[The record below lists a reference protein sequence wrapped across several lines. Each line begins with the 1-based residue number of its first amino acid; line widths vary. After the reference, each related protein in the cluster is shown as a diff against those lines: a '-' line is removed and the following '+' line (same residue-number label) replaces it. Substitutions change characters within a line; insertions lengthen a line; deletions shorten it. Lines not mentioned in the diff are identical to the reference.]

1 MAKVEGVVLT
11 KVNFPLYT
19 IQMVTSHH
27 VLVGGG
33 GGSAKTGVANGFEL
47 FELSHDGKQFYV
59 EDKVRH
65 DTGDNVVMNC
75 DVHSNGKNIYV
86 VAGQENSNQLYKITA
101 EFTQMNGVV
110 KSKEINNTADTIVRK
125 RKEKDKENA
134 KQKGGKKEKLN
145 EKGKNKKDKIE
156 DPPILNSIDSKEK
169 NLRFGFKTFDSVQTV
184 FAGSESLQRVVRL
197 SRNGDLMVTGG
208 TDGHLR
214 LWSFPKMKPLL
225 HIEAHSKEIDDVDFS
240 ISGEQIVSIA
250 KDGKAFVWN
259 SKNGS
264 LSKELK
270 WNTPDNIKYLFKRC
284 RYGLVEDSPKR
295 SRLFTLANPLVQNK
309 RGISYVQQWDVD
321 SGQLRLAREMKES
334 LSALAVRDDGRFVAV
349 GTMFTGSVF
358 VYIAFSLQPLLH
370 VPSAHNMFI
379 TGLEFVPA
387 LPKAFD
393 STVTSV
399 CEASVLSISVDN
411 KVCLHSV
418 PHRCTIS
425 VSFALLLVFVVVL
438 LTFALLTFLGL

>member
-1 MAKVEGVVLT
+1 MLPA
-11 KVNFPLYT
+11 P
-19 IQMVTSHH
+19 IQISLIFVSLLST
-27 VLVGGG
+27 
-33 GGSAKTGVANGFEL
+33 FQEL

-240 ISGEQIVSIA
+240 ISGEQVS
-250 KDGKAFVWN
+250 
-259 SKNGS
+259 
-264 LSKELK
+264 
-270 WNTPDNIKYLFKRC
+270 
-284 RYGLVEDSPKR
+284 
-295 SRLFTLANPLVQNK
+295 
-309 RGISYVQQWDVD
+309 
-321 SGQLRLAREMKES
+321 
-334 LSALAVRDDGRFVAV
+334 
-349 GTMFTGSVF
+349 
-358 VYIAFSLQPLLH
+358 
-370 VPSAHNMFI
+370 
-379 TGLEFVPA
+379 
-387 LPKAFD
+387 
-393 STVTSV
+393 ST
-399 CEASVLSISVDN
+399 
-411 KVCLHSV
+411 K
-418 PHRCTIS
+418 
-425 VSFALLLVFVVVL
+425 
-438 LTFALLTFLGL
+438 

>member
-110 KSKEINNTADTIVRK
+110 KSKESNNTADTIVRK

-134 KQKGGKKEKLN
+134 KQKGGKKEKSN

-295 SRLFTLANPLVQNK
+295 SRLFTLANPLAQNK

-321 SGQLRLAREMKES
+321 SGRLRLAREMKES

-358 VYIAFSLQPLLH
+358 VYIAFSLQSL
-370 VPSAHNMFI
+370 SALAVRDDGRFVAVGTMF
-379 TGLEFVPA
+379 TGSVFVYI
-387 LPKAFD
+387 AF
-393 STVTSV
+393 SLQFTG
-399 CEASVLSISVDN
+399 
-411 KVCLHSV
+411 
-418 PHRCTIS
+418 TIS

>member
-1 MAKVEGVVLT
+1 MLPA
-11 KVNFPLYT
+11 P
-19 IQMVTSHH
+19 IQISLIFVSLLST
-27 VLVGGG
+27 
-33 GGSAKTGVANGFEL
+33 FQEL

-134 KQKGGKKEKLN
+134 KQKGGKKEKSN

-169 NLRFGFKTFDSVQTV
+169 NLRFGFKTFNSVQTV
-184 FAGSESLQRVVRL
+184 FSGSESLQRVVRL

-240 ISGEQIVSIA
+240 ISGEQVS
-250 KDGKAFVWN
+250 
-259 SKNGS
+259 
-264 LSKELK
+264 
-270 WNTPDNIKYLFKRC
+270 
-284 RYGLVEDSPKR
+284 
-295 SRLFTLANPLVQNK
+295 
-309 RGISYVQQWDVD
+309 
-321 SGQLRLAREMKES
+321 
-334 LSALAVRDDGRFVAV
+334 
-349 GTMFTGSVF
+349 
-358 VYIAFSLQPLLH
+358 
-370 VPSAHNMFI
+370 
-379 TGLEFVPA
+379 
-387 LPKAFD
+387 
-393 STVTSV
+393 ST
-399 CEASVLSISVDN
+399 
-411 KVCLHSV
+411 K
-418 PHRCTIS
+418 
-425 VSFALLLVFVVVL
+425 
-438 LTFALLTFLGL
+438 